1 MQINK
6 KMKKII
12 MQVMLKLMARLVLK
26 RRKPIVV
33 GITGSVG
40 KTTTKEVVA
49 KVLSMRFKVRSNQK
63 NYNTEIGVPLT
74 ILGCQIDYS
83 KNKILQFFAIFYY
96 WLQAMFFNKEYPKIL
111 VLEMGADKP
120 GDIKYFCNFIPINV
134 GVLTDIG
141 ISHLENFKTK
151 QNLATEK
158 GHLLRSVAGNGMAVY
173 NYDNKT
179 VRDIGQKMSTSTISY
194 GLDERAKMK
203 ATDIVNKIEI
213 NSEFQKNDGIIFKLN
228 YQGKV
233 LPVRLKNCAGK
244 GVIYSVLAAFSV
256 GIYFQLNLIEMIEAL
271 KDFIPCSRRL
281 NLIKGKNNSLIIDD
295 SYNSSPASLDL
306 ALDLVKNIKAQR
318 KIVILGDMLE
328 LGEEEKSSHKQLGSK
343 VADLKPDYFI
353 AIGKRMEKAIQS
365 YSNKNKKDKEIMTFE
380 NSQEAKG
387 IIEKLIQPGD
397 LILVKGSLGMKMDKI
412 TNHLM
417 K

>member
-1 MQINK
+1 
-6 KMKKII
+6 MKKRII
-12 MQVMLKLMARLVLK
+12 QEVLKMMAKLVLNK
-26 RRKPIVV
+26 RKPIVV

-40 KTTTKEVVA
+40 KTTTREVVV
-49 KVLSMRFKVRSNQK
+49 KILSIKFKVRGNQR

-74 ILGCQIDYS
+74 ILGCQIDYN
-83 KNKILQFFAIFYY
+83 KNKILQIFGIIYY
-96 WLQAMFFNKEYPKIL
+96 WLRAMVFDKEYPEIL

-158 GHLLRSVAGNGMAVY
+158 GYLLRNVVNNGMAIY

-179 VRDIGQKMSTSTISY
+179 VRDIGQKMSTSSISY
-194 GLDERAKMK
+194 GLDVKAKMK
-203 ATDIVNKIEI
+203 ATEIVNKIEI
-213 NSEFQKNDGIIFKLN
+213 NSEFQKNEGIIFKLD

-244 GVIYSVLAAFSV
+244 GIIYSVLAGFSV
-256 GIYFQLNLIEMIEAL
+256 GIYFQLNLIEMIESL
-271 KDFIPCSRRL
+271 ENFVPYSRRL

-295 SYNSSPASLDL
+295 SYNSSPDSLDL
-306 ALDLVKNIKAQR
+306 ALDLMKDIKAQR

-328 LGEEEKSSHKQLGSK
+328 LGEEEKNSHKQVGAK
-343 VADLKPDYFI
+343 VAELKPEYFV
-353 AIGKRMEKAIQS
+353 AIGKRMEEAVQS
-365 YSNKNKKDKEIMTFE
+365 YSKIIKKEDKVMVFE
-380 NSQEAKG
+380 NSQEALEIVGK
-387 IIEKLIQPGD
+387 IIETGD
-397 LILVKGSLGMKMDKI
+397 LVLVKGSFGMKMNKI
-412 TNHLM
+412 TDYLM